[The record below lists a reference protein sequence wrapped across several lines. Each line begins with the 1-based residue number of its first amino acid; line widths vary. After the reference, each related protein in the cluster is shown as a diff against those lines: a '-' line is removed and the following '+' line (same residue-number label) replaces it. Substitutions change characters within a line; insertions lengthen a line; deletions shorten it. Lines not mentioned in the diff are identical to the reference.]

1 MITLVIGITTASR
14 TLQATDNVK
23 KDFEGSEPGV
33 GWSNSPFLQDEPPK
47 NKLRKV
53 IFKPETSILRLSNY
67 KSKKYLKW
75 HPKWSINKSLDKII
89 IWNKE
94 IKKKPPLNICF
105 KQIQEY
111 LND

>member
-47 NKLRKV
+47 
-53 IFKPETSILRLSNY
+53 
-67 KSKKYLKW
+67 
-75 HPKWSINKSLDKII
+75 
-89 IWNKE
+89 
-94 IKKKPPLNICF
+94 
-105 KQIQEY
+105 
-111 LND
+111 